1 METLTLHQVAVTS
14 SEPVSPHSQISLHNH
29 CHLDY
34 DDQPNHHI
42 QENMIYD
49 CIQHLSLVE
58 DLLVILGVLCAF
70 SEEKLSNLHV
80 VLGQECKI

>member
-1 METLTLHQVAVTS
+1 MTLHQVAVTS
-14 SEPVSPHSQISLHNH
+14 SEPVSPHSQISPHNH
-29 CHLDY
+29 CHLGY
-34 DDQPNHHI
+34 DDQQNHHI

-49 CIQHLSLVE
+49 CIQHLALVE

-70 SEEKLSNLHV
+70 SEEKLSNLRV